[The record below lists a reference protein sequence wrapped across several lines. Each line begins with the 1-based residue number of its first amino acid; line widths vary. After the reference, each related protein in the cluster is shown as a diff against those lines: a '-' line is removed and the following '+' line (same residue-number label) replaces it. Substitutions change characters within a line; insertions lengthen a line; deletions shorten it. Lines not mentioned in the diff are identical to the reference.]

1 MKITSDE
8 KEEFVV
14 LEFEGSFSVE
24 NLKMLEKT
32 LNKYYEMSKNII
44 VDLSGVT
51 FLDSSSLGVI
61 VLYFTKM
68 EDIDRHLILIKVKQD
83 IYQMFNITGL
93 SRRFN
98 VFTTLEKAISFLHD

>member
-1 MKITSDE
+1 MKITTNE
-8 KEEFVV
+8 KDNYVV
-14 LEFEGSFSVE
+14 LGFEGSFSVE

-32 LNKYYEMSKNII
+32 LNKYYEVAKNVI

-68 EDIDRHLILIKVKQD
+68 EDIDKHLILIKVKQD

-98 VFTTLEKAISFLHD
+98 VFNTLEKALSFLNE

>member
-1 MKITSDE
+1 MPMKITTDE
-8 KEEFVV
+8 KENYVV

-61 VLYFTKM
+61 VLYLQKWKT
-68 EDIDRHLILIKVKQD
+68 L
-83 IYQMFNITGL
+83 TG
-93 SRRFN
+93 
-98 VFTTLEKAISFLHD
+98 I